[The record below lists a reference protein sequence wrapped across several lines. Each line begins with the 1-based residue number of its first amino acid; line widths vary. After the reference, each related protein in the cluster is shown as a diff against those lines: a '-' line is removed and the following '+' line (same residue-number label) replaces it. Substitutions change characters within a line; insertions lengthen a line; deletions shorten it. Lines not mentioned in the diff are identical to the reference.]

1 VKLIATLMVA
11 GALCPAV
18 VTAQARTFTR
28 SDNPVSDAVRQALA
42 RESKNLVAAAE
53 LLPAEKYDFH
63 PTPAQMTFGQLIAH
77 VTQTNAALCAG
88 ISGSTPD
95 AAHYSRLAPSALQAL
110 AGTDPKPTL
119 VEAITQ
125 SFAYCTAALANMADS
140 QIGDEA
146 VIFGRHTG
154 LSRAGA
160 MVEIAA
166 DWADHYS
173 TAASYLRLNDIL
185 PPSAQAQAAH

>member
-1 VKLIATLMVA
+1 MKLIATLMVA

>member
-1 VKLIATLMVA
+1 MKLIATLMVA

-95 AAHYSRLAPSALQAL
+95 AAHYSRLTPQALQSL

>member
-1 VKLIATLMVA
+1 MKLIATLMVA

-53 LLPAEKYDFH
+53 LLPADKYSYR

-77 VTQTNAALCAG
+77 VAQTNAALCSG
-88 ISGSTPD
+88 IAGSTPD
-95 AAHYSRLAPSALQAL
+95 AAQYPRLAPSALQTL
-110 AGTDPKPTL
+110 AGTDPKPAL
-119 VEAITQ
+119 VEAVTQ
-125 SFAYCTAALANMADS
+125 SFAYCTAALANVDDS
-140 QIGDEA
+140 KIGDEA

-154 LSRAGA
+154 LSRAAA

-173 TAASYLRLNDIL
+173 TAASYLRLNGLL
-185 PPSAQAQAAH
+185 PPSAKPQAAH

>member
-95 AAHYSRLAPSALQAL
+95 AAHYSRLTPQALQSL

>member
-154 LSRAGA
+154 LTRAGA

>member
-154 LSRAGA
+154 LSRAAA

>member
-1 VKLIATLMVA
+1 MKVIATLIVA
-11 GALCPAV
+11 GAFCPAV
-18 VTAQARTFTR
+18 LVAQTRTFTR
-28 SDNPVSDAVRQALA
+28 SDNPVSDTLRQVVA
-42 RESKNLVAAAE
+42 RESKNLVAAADE
-53 LLPAEKYDFH
+53 LPADKYSYR

-77 VTQTNAALCAG
+77 VTQTNAALCSG

-95 AAHYSRLAPSALQAL
+95 ATNYSHLVPSALQTIT
-110 AGTDPKPTL
+110 GTDPKPTL
-119 VEAITQ
+119 VEALTQ
-125 SFAYCTAALANMADS
+125 SFAYCTAALANVKDA

-154 LSRAGA
+154 LSRAAA

-173 TAASYLRLNDIL
+173 TAASYLRLNGLL
-185 PPSAQAQAAH
+185 PPSAKAQAAH